1 MKNILH
7 ILILIALFNSI
18 PTFSQD
24 KTNNSFNNR
33 LEWDKTKENNQ
44 VLIDLL
50 SNPLNLQT
58 FKKLKPERSNSGSG
72 SSQKFLF
79 KPNYIGFY
87 YSYFFFPE
95 FGENGPRITTY
106 KRGKEIG
113 GYMDTSEV
121 FIQLSCNA
129 IDKDLGNANIL
140 ALSKKQ
146 IIEKFGDNYIKKDD
160 TIIYQHNKTL
170 LIISF
175 KYGNWFKIVKV
186 RRNYSSFNEIELE
199 KGLLSYFI

>member
-1 MKNILH
+1 MTKNIL
-7 ILILIALFNSI
+7 IFIVIVFFNFI
-18 PTFSQD
+18 PAFSQD
-24 KTNNSFNNR
+24 KNSNTSFDR
-33 LEWDKTKENNQ
+33 LEWDKTKKTPQ
-44 VLIDLL
+44 ALIDLL

-58 FKKLKPERSNSGSG
+58 FKKLKTTRSNSGGGG
-72 SSQKFLF
+72 SDKFLF
-79 KPNYIGFY
+79 KPNYNGFY
-87 YSYFFFPE
+87 YAYFFFPK

-129 IDKDLGNANIL
+129 IDKDLGDANIL
-140 ALSKKQ
+140 SLSKKQ

-160 TIIYQHNKTL
+160 TIIYQYNRTL
-170 LIISF
+170 LIISS
-175 KYGNWFKIVKV
+175 KNGNWFKIVKV
-186 RRNYSSFNEIELE
+186 RRTYSSFSEIELE